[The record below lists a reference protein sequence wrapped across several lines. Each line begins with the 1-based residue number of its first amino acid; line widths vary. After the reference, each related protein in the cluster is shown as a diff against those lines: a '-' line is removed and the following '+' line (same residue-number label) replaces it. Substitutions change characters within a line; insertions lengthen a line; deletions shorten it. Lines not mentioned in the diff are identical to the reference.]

1 MAKDNGVNFEVPP
14 QLREFADK
22 SVEQAKQAFD
32 SFVAAAQHAVKT
44 AESRAAGAQSGAKE
58 VGALAM
64 RYAERNLNTSF
75 EFAQKLL
82 KAKDSSE
89 VLALQRDY
97 VSGQM
102 AALTEQAKE
111 LGQQAAK
118 MAGQDAK
125 FDAKF
130 DAKVDPRR

>member
-14 QLREFADK
+14 QMREFADK
-22 SVEQAKQAFD
+22 SMEQAKQAFD

-44 AESRAAGAQSGAKE
+44 AENQAANMQTGAKE

-64 RYAERNLNTSF
+64 RYAERNMNTSF
-75 EFAQKLL
+75 DFAQKLL

-89 VLALQRDY
+89 VTVLHRDY

-111 LGQQAAK
+111 LGKQAAK
-118 MAGQDAK
+118 VAGQDA
-125 FDAKF
+125 
-130 DAKVDPRR
+130 RH

>member
-1 MAKDNGVNFEVPP
+1 MAKDNGVNFEIPP
-14 QLREFADK
+14 QMREFADK
-22 SVEQAKQAFD
+22 SVQQARQAFD
-32 SFVAAAQHAVKT
+32 SFVAAAQQAVKT
-44 AESRAAGAQSGAKE
+44 AESHAASTQTGAKE

-75 EFAQKLL
+75 GFAQKLL

-89 VLALQRDY
+89 VMALHRDY

-111 LGQQAAK
+111 LAKQATT
-118 MAGQDAK
+118 MAGQNAQ
-125 FDAKF
+125 
-130 DAKVDPRR
+130 R